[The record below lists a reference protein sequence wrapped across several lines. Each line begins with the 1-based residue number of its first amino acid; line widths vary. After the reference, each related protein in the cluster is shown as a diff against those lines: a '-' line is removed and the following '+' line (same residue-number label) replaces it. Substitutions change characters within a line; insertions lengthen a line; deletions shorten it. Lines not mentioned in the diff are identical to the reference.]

1 MDERSGLYELH
12 ERPTL
17 DHPVLVLAPEGW
29 IDAGLGGGGALALLQ
44 KEIPTELVATFDTD
58 ELLDYRARRPVSV
71 IIDGVYEDLGWHTI
85 ELRAGHD
92 GNGQDVLVLAGPEPD
107 RRWKA
112 YADAVG
118 ELAVMFDVR
127 MMVGLGAF
135 PAPVPHTRTPALV
148 SSATTSD
155 LANTVGVI
163 AGRIQAPAGV
173 LAAIER
179 RFAALSIP
187 AIGLWAR
194 VPHYAATM
202 PYPEASVLL
211 LEGLAKVASVHVD
224 TTAMREAADDVRR
237 KLDELTAN
245 STQHTSLVRQLEGQ
259 YDAQV
264 SVDDVAVAGGWANL
278 PTGDELAAELEKYL
292 REEGL

>member
-1 MDERSGLYELH
+1 MNERSGLYELH

-29 IDAGLGGGGALALLQ
+29 IDAGLGGGGALATLQ
-44 KEIPTELVATFDTD
+44 AAIPTALVASFDTD

-71 IIDGVYEDLGWHTI
+71 IIDGVYEDLGWHAI
-85 ELRAGHD
+85 ELRAGKD
-92 GNGQDVLVLAGPEPD
+92 ENGQDVLVLAGPEPD

-112 YADAVG
+112 FAEAIGD
-118 ELAVMFDVR
+118 LAQMFGVR

-135 PAPVPHTRTPALV
+135 PAPVPHTRTPTIVA
-148 SSATTSD
+148 SATTSD
-155 LANTVGVI
+155 LANSVGVI
-163 AGRIQAPAGV
+163 AGRIQAPSGV

-179 RFAALSIP
+179 RFATIGIP

-211 LEGLAKVASVHVD
+211 LEGLAKVAGVQVD
-224 TTAMREAADDVRR
+224 TTALRESADEVRR

-264 SVDDVAVAGGWANL
+264 NLDDVALAGGWGNL

-292 REEGL
+292 RDEGL